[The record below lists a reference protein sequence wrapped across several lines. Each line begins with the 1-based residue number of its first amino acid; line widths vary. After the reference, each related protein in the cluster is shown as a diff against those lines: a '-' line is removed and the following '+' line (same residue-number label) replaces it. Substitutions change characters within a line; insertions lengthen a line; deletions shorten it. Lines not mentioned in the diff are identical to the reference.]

1 MTELDDACVEPSLPP
16 SLRTAGDSWS
26 ITELVGATA
35 LSVAA
40 ARAVETSGGD
50 PLIRDEFARVLV
62 SSAGPAWARLADPEL
77 AWLDDDPYG
86 QRAHRLGIKYQA
98 VRTHFFD
105 EYFADAASAGLRQVV
120 LLAAGLDS
128 RAYRL
133 HWPVDTAVYEIDQ
146 PQVLEYK
153 STTLAESGVTPSADR
168 RAVAID
174 LRQDWPSALR
184 AAGFDPAA
192 RTAWLAEG
200 LLMYLP
206 AEAQDR
212 LFTLIGELS
221 PAGSRVS
228 AETAPAHADE
238 RRQQM
243 RERFRKVA
251 DELGM
256 EETVDVG
263 ELMYRD
269 EHRADV
275 TEWLN
280 DHGWRAQAQ
289 PSADEMRRLGRWI
302 ENVPLADDKDAFSD
316 FVIAERL

>member
-1 MTELDDACVEPSLPP
+1 MS
-16 SLRTAGDSWS
+16 SLRTHDDTWDIKTS
-26 ITELVGATA
+26 VGSTA
-35 LSVAA
+35 VMVAA
-40 ARAVETSGGD
+40 ARAVETERPD
-50 PLIRDEFARVLV
+50 PLIRDPYAKLLVTNAGAGVLWE
-62 SSAGPAWARLADPEL
+62 AMLDPEI
-77 AWLDDDPYG
+77 AAKIEALDEDSA
-86 QRAHRLGIKYQA
+86 AHLHHMRGYQA

-105 EYFADAASAGLRQVV
+105 AFFTDAVAAGIRQIVILAS
-120 LLAAGLDS
+120 GLDS

-133 HWPVDTAVYEIDQ
+133 DWPAGTTVYELDQ
-146 PQVLEYK
+146 PEVLAYK
-153 STTLAESGVTPSADR
+153 STTLAANGVTPSADR
-168 RAVAID
+168 REVAID
-174 LRQDWPSALR
+174 LRQDWPAALR
-184 AAGFDPAA
+184 AAGFDPSQ

-228 AETAPAHADE
+228 AETAPNHAEE

-251 DELGM
+251 DEIGL

-269 EHRADV
+269 DHRADV
-275 TEWLN
+275 AQWLN
-280 DHGWRAQAQ
+280 EHGWRATAEH
-289 PSADEMRRLGRWI
+289 SIDAMRRLGRLV
-302 ENVPLADDKDAFSD
+302 EDVTMADDKDAFSD

>member
-1 MTELDDACVEPSLPP
+1 MRTHDDTWDIKTSVGS
-16 SLRTAGDSWS
+16 TA
-26 ITELVGATA
+26 VM
-35 LSVAA
+35 VAA
-40 ARAVETSGGD
+40 ARAVETERPD
-50 PLIRDEFARVLV
+50 ALIRDPYAKLLVTNAGAGVL
-62 SSAGPAWARLADPEL
+62 WEHMLDPEV
-77 AWLDDDPYG
+77 AAKIEALDADSA
-86 QRAHRLGIKYQA
+86 AHLEHMRSYQA

-105 EYFADAASAGLRQVV
+105 NYFKDAVAAGIRQVV
-120 LLAAGLDS
+120 ILASGLDS

-133 HWPVDTAVYEIDQ
+133 DWPAGTTVYELDQ
-146 PQVLEYK
+146 PEVLAYK
-153 STTLAESGVTPSADR
+153 ATTLAENGATPSAER
-168 RAVAID
+168 REVAID
-174 LRQDWPSALR
+174 LRQDWPAALR
-184 AAGFDPAA
+184 DAGFDPTA

-228 AETAPAHADE
+228 AETAPNHADE

-251 DELGM
+251 EELGI
-256 EETVDVG
+256 EQTVDVG

-269 EHRADV
+269 DHRADV
-275 TEWLN
+275 AKWL
-280 DHGWRAQAQ
+280 DEHGWRATAEH
-289 PSADEMRRLGRWI
+289 SIDAMRRLGRLI
-302 ENVPLADDKDAFSD
+302 ENIPMADDTDAFSD